1 MTTAE
6 ELRIDG
12 LVNVRDLGGI
22 RTADGRVVRTRQVI
36 RGDNPKNLTEQGQAD
51 FSDIVAP
58 AVIVDLR
65 IQLEV
70 HREGYTVLHD
80 PVRIV
85 NLPMLPQSGVN
96 QEQIDAG
103 MADNLVEDYMRQIDV
118 NAAAVIDALRLIA
131 DPANRPVFVHCT
143 AGKDR
148 TGIVIAM
155 LLALLGVDDEVIVAD
170 YHVTTKNMAPVVER
184 IRSAPV
190 FKENGLAYA
199 PDWIFASDPETM
211 RDFLARMRA
220 TYGDAEQWALGRGL
234 TVQEIDRLRQT
245 LLDPPSTRL

>member
-1 MTTAE
+1 MTHAE

-22 RTADGRVVRTRQVI
+22 PAADGRTLRSRQVI
-36 RGDNPKNLTEQGQAD
+36 RGDNPKGLTDAGQGD
-51 FSDIVAP
+51 FAEVIAP

-70 HREGYTVLHD
+70 GREGYTVLHD

-96 QEQIDAG
+96 QEQIEAG
-103 MADNLVEDYMRQIDV
+103 AADNLVDDYLRQVDV
-118 NAAAVIDALRLIA
+118 NAGSIVEALRLIA

-155 LLALLGVDDEVIVAD
+155 LLSLLGVEDEVIVAD

-190 FKENGLAYA
+190 FKENGLAFA

-211 RDFLARMRA
+211 RDFLARFRA
-220 TYGDAEQWALGRGL
+220 TYGTAERWAIGHGL
-234 TVQEIDRLRQT
+234 TGEEIDRLKAD
-245 LLDPPSTRL
+245 LLT

>member
-1 MTTAE
+1 VTQAE

-22 RTADGRVVRTRQVI
+22 RTREGRVIRSRQVI
-36 RGDNPKNLTEQGQAD
+36 RGDNPKALTDQGQAE
-51 FSDIVAP
+51 FAEVVSP

-65 IQLEV
+65 MQLEV

-80 PVRIV
+80 PVTVV
-85 NLPMLPQSGVN
+85 NLPMLPQAGVN
-96 QEQIDAG
+96 QEQLDAG
-103 MADNLVEDYMRQIDV
+103 AADNLVDDYLRQIDV
-118 NAAAVIDALRLIA
+118 NADSIIEALRLISE
-131 DPANRPVFVHCT
+131 PANRPVFVHCT

-155 LLALLGVDDEVIVAD
+155 LLSLLGVDDEVIVAD

-184 IRSAPV
+184 IRTAPV

-211 RDFLARMRA
+211 REFLARMRA
-220 TYGDAEQWALGRGL
+220 QYGDAERWALARGL
-234 TVQEIDRLRQT
+234 TADAIDRLRET
-245 LLDPPSTRL
+245 LLD

>member
-1 MTTAE
+1 MTAAE

-22 RTADGRVVRTRQVI
+22 RTADGRVVRSRQVI
-36 RGDNPKNLTEQGQAD
+36 RGDNPKALTEQGQAD
-51 FSDIVAP
+51 FSEVVAP
-58 AVIVDLR
+58 AVVVDLR
-65 IQLEV
+65 IVLEV
-70 HREGYTVLHD
+70 HREGYTILHD

-96 QEQIDAG
+96 QQQIDAG
-103 MADNLVEDYMRQIDV
+103 AADNLVEDYMRQIDV
-118 NAAAVIDALRLIA
+118 NAASIVEALRLIS

-155 LLALLGVDDEVIVAD
+155 LLSLLGVDDEVIVAD
-170 YHVTTKNMAPVVER
+170 YHVTTRNMAPVLER

-190 FKENGLAYA
+190 FRENGLADA

-211 RDFLARMRA
+211 RAFLARMRA
-220 TYGDAEQWALGRGL
+220 THGDAEQWALTHGL
-234 TVQEIDRLRQT
+234 TADEITRLRIT
-245 LLDPPSTRL
+245 LLS

>member
-1 MTTAE
+1 MSEAE

-22 RTADGRVVRTRQVI
+22 RTGDGRVIERRQVI
-36 RGDNPKNLTEQGQAD
+36 RGDNPKALTVLGQVEFAE
-51 FSDIVAP
+51 IVAP
-58 AVIVDLR
+58 AVVVDLR

-70 HREGYTVLHD
+70 HREGYTILHD
-80 PVRIV
+80 PVRVV

-103 MADNLVEDYMRQIDV
+103 AADNLVDDYMRQIDV
-118 NAAAVIDALRLIA
+118 NGDSVVRALRLIA

-148 TGIVIAM
+148 TGIVVA
-155 LLALLGVDDEVIVAD
+155 LLLTLLGVEDEVIVAD
-170 YHVTTKNMAPVVER
+170 YHVTTRNMAPVLER
-184 IRSAPV
+184 IRTAPV

-199 PDWIFASDPETM
+199 PDWIFASEPETM
-211 RDFLARMRA
+211 REFLRRLRETYGSAESWALAHGLTAEEIARLRA
-220 TYGDAEQWALGRGL
+220 TLL
-234 TVQEIDRLRQT
+234 TG
-245 LLDPPSTRL
+245 S

>member
-1 MTTAE
+1 MSTAE

-22 RTADGRVVRTRQVI
+22 RTADGRTVRPRQVI
-36 RGDNPKNLTEQGQAD
+36 RGDNPKALTEQGQRD
-51 FSDIVAP
+51 LSDVVAP
-58 AVIVDLR
+58 AVIIDLR

-70 HREGYTVLHD
+70 GREGYTVLHD
-80 PVRIV
+80 PVRVV

-103 MADNLVEDYMRQIDV
+103 AADNLVDDYMRQVDV
-118 NAAAVIDALRLIA
+118 NAASIVEALRLIA
-131 DPANRPVFVHCT
+131 DPGNRPVFVHCT

-155 LLALLGVDDEVIVAD
+155 LLSLLGVDDEVIVAD
-170 YHVTTKNMAPVVER
+170 YHVTTKNMAPVIER
-184 IRSAPV
+184 IRTAPV

-211 RDFLARMRA
+211 RSFLHRMRA
-220 TYGDAEQWALGRGL
+220 TYGDAEQWVLGHGL
-234 TVQEIDRLRQT
+234 SAEEIARLRTT
-245 LLDPPSTRL
+245 LLT

>member
-1 MTTAE
+1 MSAAE

-22 RTADGRVVRTRQVI
+22 PTADGRRIRSRQVVRS
-36 RGDNPKNLTEQGQAD
+36 DNPKGMTEQGQRDLAD
-51 FSDIVAP
+51 VVAP

-65 IQLEV
+65 VEIEV

-80 PVRIV
+80 PVRVV
-85 NLPMLPQSGVN
+85 NLPMTPQSGVN
-96 QEQIDAG
+96 QEQLDAG
-103 MADNLVEDYMRQIDV
+103 MADNLVDDYMRQIDV
-118 NAAAVIDALRLIA
+118 NAASVIEALRLIS
-131 DPANRPVFVHCT
+131 DPANRPVVVHCT

-148 TGIVIAM
+148 TGIVTSM
-155 LLALLGVDDEVIVAD
+155 LLSLLGVEDEVIVAD

-184 IRSAPV
+184 IRTAPV

-211 RDFLARMRA
+211 RGFLERMREA
-220 TYGDAEQWALGRGL
+220 HGDAERWALGHGL
-234 TVQEIDRLRQT
+234 TAEEIARLRAT
-245 LLDPPSTRL
+245 LLD

>member
-1 MTTAE
+1 MTAAE

-12 LVNVRDLGGI
+12 LVNVRDLGGL
-22 RTADGRVVRTRQVI
+22 RTRDGRVVRARQVV
-36 RGDNPKNLTEQGQAD
+36 RGDNPKALTERGQSEFAD
-51 FSDIVAP
+51 VVAP

-65 IQLEV
+65 MQLEV

-80 PVRIV
+80 PVRVV

-103 MADNLVEDYMRQIDV
+103 AADNLVDDYMRQIDV
-118 NAAAVIDALRLIA
+118 NAASIVEALRLIA
-131 DPANRPVFVHCT
+131 DPGNRPVFVHCT

-155 LLALLGVDDEVIVAD
+155 LLSLLGVDDEVIVAD
-170 YHVTTKNMAPVVER
+170 YHVTTKNMAPVLER
-184 IRSAPV
+184 IRTAPV

-211 RDFLARMRA
+211 REFLMRLRA
-220 TYGDAEQWALGRGL
+220 AHGDAEQWALAAGL
-234 TVQEIDRLRQT
+234 SPDEIARLRET
-245 LLDPPSTRL
+245 LLD

>member
-1 MTTAE
+1 MTHAE

-22 RTADGRVVRTRQVI
+22 PTADGRRVRSRQVI
-36 RGDNPKNLTEQGQAD
+36 RGDNPKALTDEGQGEFAEV
-51 FSDIVAP
+51 VAP

-80 PVRIV
+80 PVRIL

-96 QEQIDAG
+96 QAQIDAG
-103 MADNLVEDYMRQIDV
+103 AADNLVDDYLRQIDV
-118 NAAAVIDALRLIA
+118 NAESVVAALRLIS

-155 LLALLGVDDEVIVAD
+155 LLSLLGVEDEVIVAD
-170 YHVTTKNMAPVVER
+170 YHVTTKNMAPVLER
-184 IRSAPV
+184 IRTAPV
-190 FKENGLAYA
+190 FKENGLADA
-199 PDWIFASDPETM
+199 PDWIFASEPETM
-211 RDFLARMRA
+211 REFLRRFREAH
-220 TYGDAEQWALGRGL
+220 GDAEQWALSRGL
-234 TVQEIDRLRQT
+234 AAEEIDRLRQT
-245 LLDPPSTRL
+245 LLT